1 MAYGAEINRENPTCI
16 VFLVDQ
22 SKSMALPF
30 GKQPEKKK
38 ADGVADAINRLLQTL
53 CINCAR
59 ADGLH
64 EYFQIGVIGYGRT
77 VLSAFGD
84 RFGGQGLVPIGQ
96 ISRHP
101 LRIETRSKLMDD
113 GAGGVFKRDLKFP
126 VWFDPVAAGKTPMR
140 QAIEL
145 AARSVSAFLAE
156 HPRCYPPLVIN
167 ITDGQADDD
176 PGPAAA
182 ELRGL
187 ASADGQVLLFNA
199 HLSERNDPPVR
210 FPQTDAGL
218 PNDFARRLF
227 GMSSVLPPKAVQ
239 AVLQVDRDLADHDEG
254 ESSGVGP
261 ESRGFVFNADL
272 VEMVQFLDIGT
283 KSALGAVRR

>member
-1 MAYGAEINRENPTCI
+1 MAYGAEINRENPTSI
-16 VFLVDQ
+16 VFLIDQ

-30 GKQPEKKK
+30 GKQPERKK

-59 ADGLH
+59 ADGMH

-77 VLSAFGD
+77 VQSAFGD
-84 RFGGQGLVPIGQ
+84 RFADQGLVPIGD
-96 ISRHP
+96 ISRQP

-113 GAGGVFKRDLKFP
+113 GAGGVFKRDLRFP
-126 VWFDPVAAGKTPMR
+126 VWFDAVAAGKTPMR
-140 QAIEL
+140 PALDL
-145 AARSVSAFLAE
+145 ATRWLSQFLTE
-156 HPRCYPPLVIN
+156 HPHCYPPLVIN

-176 PGPAAA
+176 PAPAAA
-182 ELRGL
+182 ELCSL
-187 ASADGQVLLFNA
+187 TSADGHVLLFNA
-199 HLSERNDPPVR
+199 HLSERHDPPIR

-218 PNDFARRLF
+218 PNDFARLLF
-227 GMSSVLPPKAVQ
+227 RMSSVLPPKAVQ
-239 AVLQVDRDLADHDEG
+239 AVLQAEQDPG
-254 ESSGVGP
+254 NNSGVGA